1 MEFLPFIMLV
11 GIVIVCELLERK
23 WSKDE

>member
-11 GIVIVCELLERK
+11 GIVIACELLERK